1 MTNFPSYA
9 GGSLNTSPV
18 YRRVTTISNDV
29 APFANTANDILTN
42 ALSSMECRNDYDL
55 VRESGIE
62 SLPNG
67 TLVTSEVLDIDDAIG
82 MFLICGTRQRRTS
95 DNAKI
100 YRLLVFL
107 ERLGMGYFQMT
118 ILIAAGLCFASD
130 AMEVLLLTFLSI
142 VLQAQWGISDADTSI
157 LIGSVFIGA
166 MVGTIVLGALGDRI
180 GRKPIFTITAA
191 MICVFGLAT
200 ALVDSFPALVL
211 VRVMVGFGV
220 GGLTVPL

>member
-1 MTNFPSYA
+1 M
-9 GGSLNTSPV
+9 
-18 YRRVTTISNDV
+18 
-29 APFANTANDILTN
+29 
-42 ALSSMECRNDYDL
+42 
-55 VRESGIE
+55 
-62 SLPNG
+62 
-67 TLVTSEVLDIDDAIG
+67 
-82 MFLICGTRQRRTS
+82 
-95 DNAKI
+95 
-100 YRLLVFL
+100 LVFL